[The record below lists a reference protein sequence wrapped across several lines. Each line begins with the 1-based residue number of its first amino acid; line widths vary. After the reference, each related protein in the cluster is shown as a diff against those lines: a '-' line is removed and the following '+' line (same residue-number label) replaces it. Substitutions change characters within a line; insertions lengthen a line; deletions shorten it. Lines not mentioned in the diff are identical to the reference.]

1 MLSDVFADLSAPGPL
16 PVSGFDPRG
25 HLGSSVPIFAIR
37 YVLLFVHN
45 VDHFEIVTAAGP
57 ANNSLGRATSCKK
70 LVYLTRLKR
79 VSEFFKASETT
90 FSVSVSPSNR
100 NS

>member
-57 ANNSLGRATSCKK
+57 ANNSFTGRAPVTLIYGRPVGRAPVQWILCRPSCREK
-70 LVYLTRLKR
+70 
-79 VSEFFKASETT
+79 SE
-90 FSVSVSPSNR
+90 VGY
-100 NS
+100 